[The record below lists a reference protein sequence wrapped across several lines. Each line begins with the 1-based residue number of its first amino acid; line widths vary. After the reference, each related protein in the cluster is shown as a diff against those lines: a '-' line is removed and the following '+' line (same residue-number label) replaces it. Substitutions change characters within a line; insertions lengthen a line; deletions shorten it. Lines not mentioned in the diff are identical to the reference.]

1 MTNQDIRW
9 EQRFNNFLKALSQ
22 LEKSVKFIR
31 QCFLEHSDSA
41 ETDDFAEIQNNL
53 LKQGLI
59 QSFEF
64 THELAW
70 NVLKD
75 YLESMG
81 TSGLIG
87 SKDTTREAFKRG
99 LIENGEEWMDMIRC
113 RNLTSHTYDEI
124 LADTTIDKIFN
135 KFYPQFS
142 AMVKKF
148 NYIYEQET

>member
-70 NVLKD
+70 KVIKD
-75 YLESMG
+75 YAEFQGNNSISGSRDAAREGFSMG
-81 TSGLIG
+81 LI
-87 SKDTTREAFKRG
+87 S
-99 LIENGEEWMDMIRC
+99 NGEVWMEMIYS
-113 RNLTSHTYDEI
+113 RNATSHTYNEDIAEGIYGKIISDYLQAFLELKVKLEEI
-124 LADTTIDKIFN
+124 KRN
-135 KFYPQFS
+135 S
-142 AMVKKF
+142 
-148 NYIYEQET
+148 